1 MDIKY
6 LYLIQFLLCVLIY
19 LGARCVF
26 AQKKAQIYGLYTIVR
41 KEVCPLTYSGFSKHI
56 EKKYIH
62 AFDKYQMWRY
72 VEHREAASFI

>member
-19 LGARCVF
+19 LGVRYISV
-26 AQKKAQIYGLYTIVR
+26 QKKAKIYSLFSIVR
-41 KEVCPLTYSGFSKHI
+41 REACPLIYSGFSKHI

-72 VEHREAASFI
+72 VEHWKESSFI

>member
-19 LGARCVF
+19 LGVRYISV
-26 AQKKAQIYGLYTIVR
+26 QKKAKIYSLFSIVR
-41 KEVCPLTYSGFSKHI
+41 REACPLTYSGFSKHI

>member
-19 LGARCVF
+19 LGVRYIS
-26 AQKKAQIYGLYTIVR
+26 AQKKAKIYGLFRIVR
-41 KEVCPLTYSGFSKHI
+41 KEACPLTYSGFSKHI
-56 EKKYIH
+56 EKKHIH

-72 VEHREAASFI
+72 VEHREESSFI